1 MLKNQNG
8 LCLICYKPVAEF
20 HLDHDHKTGRIRG
33 LLCHKCNTLLGMC
46 NDDIGILWS
55 AVNYLMENE
64 TDPYKEAEQQDA
76 QKLQQA
82 YMIGRYRPEQGRADK
97 LAANIPGHKGQY

>member
-1 MLKNQNG
+1 
-8 LCLICYKPVAEF
+8 
-20 HLDHDHKTGRIRG
+20 
-33 LLCHKCNTLLGMC
+33 
-46 NDDIGILWS
+46 
-55 AVNYLMENE
+55 MEKE
-64 TDPYKEAEQQDA
+64 TDPYKESEDQDA